1 MSLQQALMYC
11 DASCTEE
18 LLGVY
23 HHFNCSKRFLTEL
36 VDCLNQPQSDQAASW
51 LLKHHL
57 EQGYLLDEP
66 MSRKIVL
73 HTMRVNHWE
82 SRLHLLQILP
92 LVQIDCELTHNLFQH
107 LKALTAESN
116 KLVRAW
122 AYNGLHQV
130 ALQYPFYKPET
141 LRLLLAAS
149 ESESP
154 SVQARIRRIMQSG
167 YYDQEENYG

>member
-23 HHFNCSKRFLTEL
+23 HHFSCSKRFLAEL
-36 VDCLNQPQSDQAASW
+36 VECLKQTQSDRAASW

-57 EQGYLLDEP
+57 EQGFLIDEP
-66 MSRKIVL
+66 CSRKIVL
-73 HTMRVNHWE
+73 HAMRVNHWE

-92 LVQIDCELTHNLFQH
+92 LVQIDSELVHNLFQH
-107 LKALTAESN
+107 LRGLTAESN

-122 AYNGLHQV
+122 AYNGLHEI
-130 ALQYPFYKPET
+130 ALQYPFYKPEA
-141 LRLLLAAS
+141 LRLLLAAA
-149 ESESP
+149 ESEAP
-154 SVQARIRRIMQSG
+154 SVQARIRKIMKTG
-167 YYDQEENYG
+167 YYDQQENYG